1 MYIICI
7 TYHGRLV
14 AEGLLKAEVSCM
26 GDKPLQVGVGK
37 KVLGKDF
44 KNRKRFRKGQQ
55 VLGKD
60 LCFLSLLA
68 PVGEGNS

>member
-37 KVLGKDF
+37 KVLGKDLKTEKDF
-44 KNRKRFRKGQQ
+44 KRASRSW
-55 VLGKD
+55 GKI
-60 LCFLSLLA
+60 
-68 PVGEGNS
+68 